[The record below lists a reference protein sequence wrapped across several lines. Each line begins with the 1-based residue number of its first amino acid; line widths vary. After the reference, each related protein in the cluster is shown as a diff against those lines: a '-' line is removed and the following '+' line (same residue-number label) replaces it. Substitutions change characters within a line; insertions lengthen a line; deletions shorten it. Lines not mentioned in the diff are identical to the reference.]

1 MIKSWLDEPREIFLT
16 GIWGSLALTGLRYRS
31 DRSMGLMASSR
42 PDRSDQSSLTVSTA
56 SFWVVGTYTPWPSL
70 SRVAGSLHISEL
82 LEPFSGPASSP
93 QHSLWVVLNR
103 LHIIWLGWEI
113 ECVRANWLLWE
124 LHFEQLRATIAW
136 ELLVPSKIRFAFITL
151 GGEPPRRLGIAG

>member
-1 MIKSWLDEPREIFLT
+1 MIKSWIDEPREIFLT
-16 GIWGSLALTGLRYRS
+16 WIWGSLPLTGLRYRF
-31 DRSMGLMASSR
+31 DRSMGLTASSR
-42 PDRSDQSSLTVSTA
+42 LDRSDQSSLTVSTA
-56 SFWVVGTYTPWPSL
+56 SFWVVGIYTPWPSL
-70 SRVAGSLHISEL
+70 ARVVGSLHI
-82 LEPFSGPASSP
+82 LEAISWSASSP